1 MNTTPYVTI
10 TLHRAGGDS
19 VTLGAVHST
28 TSPLVLIEGAQGLGM
43 APTSHS
49 TAARL
54 VGHGSI
60 HRGTRMD
67 EREIFLPFLLDPG
80 TALDYNSW
88 LDRLTRLVSPLD
100 ERELT
105 LRVTPIGRSSWR
117 EIPVKY
123 SGGLDGLGEKYRGEY
138 GTIGLR
144 FKAFDALWRGAPQTI
159 KQQVNPGRKPFLSTT
174 VNFFPVELADA
185 VIAGE
190 ITVNV
195 TGDAP
200 TWPTW
205 TVSPPGSD
213 LTIVKLATGE
223 TFQLLGLIDETI
235 TLDMRRGRLT
245 SATYPNGE
253 LWDDVPPDKGAM
265 FQLDPGNNALQFAV
279 VGASESS
286 FLHMVYQPRYLRG
299 H

>member
-1 MNTTPYVTI
+1 MSTPHVII
-10 TLHRAGGDS
+10 TLHRAGGDF

-28 TSPLVLIEGAQGLGM
+28 DSPLVLVEGAQGLGM
-43 APTSHS
+43 APTSHT
-49 TAARL
+49 TAQRL

-80 TALDYNSW
+80 AGPVEYNAW
-88 LDRLTRLVSPLD
+88 LERVSRLVSPLD

-105 LRVTPIGRSSWR
+105 LRVTPIGRTSWR

-123 SGGLDGLGEKYRGEY
+123 AGGLEDTGELYRGDY
-138 GTIGLR
+138 GTIGLK
-144 FKAFDALWRGAPQTI
+144 FKAFDALWRGQPITH
-159 KQQVNPGRKPFLSTT
+159 KQQVNPGRKPFLSATSP
-174 VNFFPVELADA
+174 FFPVMLADA

-190 ITVNV
+190 ITLNV
-195 TGDAP
+195 TGDSP

-213 LTIVKLATGE
+213 LTIVKRRTGQ
-223 TFQLLGLIDETI
+223 TFQLLGLIGETI

-253 LWDDVPPDKGAM
+253 LWDRVPPDKGAT
-265 FQLDPGNNALQFAV
+265 FQLEPGSNALQFAM
-279 VGASESS
+279 VGASEAS
-286 FLHMVYQPRYLRG
+286 FLHLVYQPRYLRG

>member
-1 MNTTPYVTI
+1 MSTPYVTI

-19 VTLGAVHST
+19 VTLGAVHGT
-28 TSPLVLIEGAQGLGM
+28 DSPLVLIEGAQGLGM
-43 APTSHS
+43 GPTSHT
-49 TAARL
+49 TAPRL

-60 HRGTRMD
+60 LRGSRID
-67 EREIFLPFLLDPG
+67 EREIFLPFMLDPG
-80 TALDYNSW
+80 AGAMEYNEW
-88 LDRLTRLVSPLD
+88 LERVTRLVSPLD
-100 ERELT
+100 HRELT
-105 LRVTPIGRSSWR
+105 LRVTAFGRSSWR
-117 EIPVKY
+117 EMPVKY
-123 SGGLDGLGEKYRGEY
+123 AGGLDGAGELYRGEW

-144 FKAFDALWRGAPQTI
+144 FKAVDALWRGAPQTI

-174 VNFFPVELADA
+174 SPFFPVMLADA

-190 ITVNV
+190 ITVAV
-195 TGDAP
+195 VGDAP

-213 LTIVKLATGE
+213 LTIVKLKTGE

-245 SATYPNGE
+245 SVTYPNGE
-253 LWDDVPPDKGAM
+253 LWDRVPPDKGAT
-265 FQLDPGNNALQFAV
+265 FQLDPGSNRLQFAM
-279 VGASESS
+279 VGASEAS